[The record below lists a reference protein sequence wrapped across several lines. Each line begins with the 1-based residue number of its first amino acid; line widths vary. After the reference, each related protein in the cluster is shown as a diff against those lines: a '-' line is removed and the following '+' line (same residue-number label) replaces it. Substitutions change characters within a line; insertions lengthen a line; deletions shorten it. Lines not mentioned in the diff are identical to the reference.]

1 MKIVYLLS
9 IFFFSQFFYVNR
21 LFSIEKNKT
30 SIQNNIE
37 KKKKSSEENKIIIQ
51 SNKEVLKDLP
61 KLKIDELK
69 NKVVYDIDIFSHM
82 NIKPERL
89 KNNSINFKLLG
100 IIEAKGSKSII
111 ISSFN
116 KINTYEKGE
125 IINNR
130 YEVSEI
136 SLKPS
141 YVILLKDKKEQKIF
155 LNK

>member
-1 MKIVYLLS
+1 MKIVYLLL

-30 SIQNNIE
+30 SIQTNIE
-37 KKKKSSEENKIIIQ
+37 KKKKASEENKMIIQ
-51 SNKEVLKDLP
+51 SNKAVLKDLP

-69 NKVVYDIDIFSHM
+69 NKVVYGVDIFSHT
-82 NIKPERL
+82 NLKPEGL

>member
-9 IFFFSQFFYVNR
+9 IFFFSQFFYINR
-21 LFSIEKNKT
+21 LFSIEKNT
-30 SIQNNIE
+30 SIQTNIE
-37 KKKKSSEENKIIIQ
+37 KKKKASEENKIIIQ
-51 SNKEVLKDLP
+51 SNKEVLKDVP

-69 NKVVYDIDIFSHM
+69 NKVVYDVDIFSHM
-82 NIKPERL
+82 NLKQERL

-116 KINTYEKGE
+116 KIDTYKKGE

>member
-1 MKIVYLLS
+1 MKIVYLLT
-9 IFFFSQFFYVNR
+9 ILFFSQFFNVNR

-30 SIQNNIE
+30 SIQTNIE
-37 KKKKSSEENKIIIQ
+37 KKKKASEENKIIIK
-51 SNKEVLKDLP
+51 SNKEVLKDVP
-61 KLKIDELK
+61 KLKINELK
-69 NKVVYDIDIFSHM
+69 NKVVYDVDIFSHM
-82 NIKPERL
+82 NLKPETL

-100 IIEAKGSKSII
+100 IIEAKGSESII
-111 ISSFN
+111 IYSFN

-130 YEVSEI
+130 YEVFEI

>member
-30 SIQNNIE
+30 SIQTNIE
-37 KKKKSSEENKIIIQ
+37 KKKKASEENKMIIQ
-51 SNKEVLKDLP
+51 SNKAVLKDLP

-69 NKVVYDIDIFSHM
+69 NKVVYDVDIFSHM
-82 NIKPERL
+82 NLKPEGL

-111 ISSFN
+111 ISSLSFFKTILVLLSFF
-116 KINTYEKGE
+116 KI
-125 IINNR
+125 
-130 YEVSEI
+130 
-136 SLKPS
+136 
-141 YVILLKDKKEQKIF
+141 
-155 LNK
+155 

>member
-9 IFFFSQFFYVNR
+9 IFFFSQFFYINR
-21 LFSIEKNKT
+21 LFSIEKNT
-30 SIQNNIE
+30 SIQTNIE
-37 KKKKSSEENKIIIQ
+37 KKKKASEENKIIIQ
-51 SNKEVLKDLP
+51 SNKEVLKDVP

-69 NKVVYDIDIFSHM
+69 NKVFYDVDIFSHM
-82 NIKPERL
+82 NLKQERL

-116 KINTYEKGE
+116 KINTYQKGE
-125 IINNR
+125 VINNQ

-136 SLKPS
+136 SFKPS

>member
-9 IFFFSQFFYVNR
+9 IIFFSQFFYVNR

-69 NKVVYDIDIFSHM
+69 NKVVYDVDIFSHM
-82 NIKPERL
+82 NLKPETL
-89 KNNSINFKLLG
+89 KNDSINFKLLG
-100 IIEAKGSKSII
+100 IIEAKGSKSVI

>member
-1 MKIVYLLS
+1 MKIVYLLT
-9 IFFFSQFFYVNR
+9 ILLFSQFFYVNR

-30 SIQNNIE
+30 SIQTNIE
-37 KKKKSSEENKIIIQ
+37 KKKKASEENKIIIH
-51 SNKEVLKDLP
+51 SNKKVFKDLP

-82 NIKPERL
+82 NLKQERL

-116 KINTYEKGE
+116 KINTYEKFE

-141 YVILLKDKKEQKIF
+141 YVILLTDKKEQKIF

>member
-9 IFFFSQFFYVNR
+9 IFFFSQFFYINR
-21 LFSIEKNKT
+21 LFSIEKNT
-30 SIQNNIE
+30 SIQTNIE
-37 KKKKSSEENKIIIQ
+37 KIKKASEENKIIIQ
-51 SNKEVLKDLP
+51 TNKEVLKDLP

-69 NKVVYDIDIFSHM
+69 NKVVYDVDIFSHM
-82 NIKPERL
+82 NLKPERL

>member
-1 MKIVYLLS
+1 MKILYLLS

-21 LFSIEKNKT
+21 LFSTEQNKT
-30 SIQNNIE
+30 SIQTNIE
-37 KKKKSSEENKIIIQ
+37 KKKKASEENKIIFN
-51 SNKEVLKDLP
+51 SDKEVLKDLP

-69 NKVVYDIDIFSHM
+69 NKVVYDVDIFSHM
-82 NIKPERL
+82 NLKPERL

-116 KINTYEKGE
+116 KINTYEEGE

>member
-1 MKIVYLLS
+1 MKIVYLLT
-9 IFFFSQFFYVNR
+9 ILFFSQFFYVNR

-30 SIQNNIE
+30 SIQTNIE
-37 KKKKSSEENKIIIQ
+37 KKKKASEESKIIIH

-82 NIKPERL
+82 NLKQERL

-130 YEVSEI
+130 YEVYEI

-141 YVILLKDKKEQKIF
+141 YVILLKDKKKQKIF

>member
-9 IFFFSQFFYVNR
+9 IFFFSQFFYINR
-21 LFSIEKNKT
+21 LFSIEKNT
-30 SIQNNIE
+30 SIQTNIE
-37 KKKKSSEENKIIIQ
+37 KKKKASEENKIIIQ
-51 SNKEVLKDLP
+51 TNKEVLKDLP

-69 NKVVYDIDIFSHM
+69 NKVVYDVDIFSHM
-82 NIKPERL
+82 NLKPERL

>member
-30 SIQNNIE
+30 YIQTNIE
-37 KKKKSSEENKIIIQ
+37 KKKKASEENKIIFN
-51 SNKEVLKDLP
+51 SDKEVLKDLP

-82 NIKPERL
+82 NLKPERL

-125 IINNR
+125 IINNL

-141 YVILLKDKKEQKIF
+141 YVILLKNKKEQKIF

>member
-21 LFSIEKNKT
+21 IFSIEKNKT
-30 SIQNNIE
+30 SIQTNID
-37 KKKKSSEENKIIIQ
+37 KKKKASEENKIIIH
-51 SNKEVLKDLP
+51 SNKEFLKDLP

-69 NKVVYDIDIFSHM
+69 NKVVYDVDIFSHM
-82 NIKPERL
+82 NLKPERL

-116 KINTYEKGE
+116 KINTYEEGE

-130 YEVSEI
+130 YKVSEI
-136 SLKPS
+136 SFKPS

>member
-1 MKIVYLLS
+1 MKFVYLLS

-21 LFSIEKNKT
+21 LFSIEKNIT
-30 SIQNNIE
+30 SIQTNIE
-37 KKKKSSEENKIIIQ
+37 KKKKASEENKIIIH
-51 SNKEVLKDLP
+51 SNKKVFKDLP

-69 NKVVYDIDIFSHM
+69 NKVVYDVDIFSHM
-82 NIKPERL
+82 NLKPETL

-100 IIEAKGSKSII
+100 IIEAKGSKSVI

-130 YEVSEI
+130 YEISEI

>member
-30 SIQNNIE
+30 SIQTNIE
-37 KKKKSSEENKIIIQ
+37 KKKKASEENKIIIH
-51 SNKEVLKDLP
+51 SNKEFLKDLP

-69 NKVVYDIDIFSHM
+69 NKVVYDVDIFSHM
-82 NIKPERL
+82 NLKPERL

-111 ISSFN
+111 ISYFN
-116 KINTYEKGE
+116 KINTYEEGE

>member
-1 MKIVYLLS
+1 MKIVYLLL
-9 IFFFSQFFYVNR
+9 IFLFSQFFYVNR
-21 LFSIEKNKT
+21 LFSIEKNT
-30 SIQNNIE
+30 SIQTNIE
-37 KKKKSSEENKIIIQ
+37 KKKKASEENKIIIH

-82 NIKPERL
+82 NLKPERL

-116 KINTYEKGE
+116 KINTYQKGE

>member
-9 IFFFSQFFYVNR
+9 ILFFSQFFYVNR
-21 LFSIEKNKT
+21 LFSTEKNKT
-30 SIQNNIE
+30 SIQTNIE
-37 KKKKSSEENKIIIQ
+37 KKKKASEENKIIFN
-51 SNKEVLKDLP
+51 SDKEVLKDLP

-69 NKVVYDIDIFSHM
+69 NKVVYDVDIFSIM
-82 NIKPERL
+82 NLKPERL

>member
-30 SIQNNIE
+30 SIQTNIE
-37 KKKKSSEENKIIIQ
+37 KKKKASEENKMIIQ
-51 SNKEVLKDLP
+51 SNKAVLKDLP

-69 NKVVYDIDIFSHM
+69 NKVVYDVDIFSHM
-82 NIKPERL
+82 NLKPERL

-130 YEVSEI
+130 YEVYEI

-141 YVILLKDKKEQKIF
+141 YVILLKDKKKQKIF

>member
-9 IFFFSQFFYVNR
+9 IFFFSQFFYINR
-21 LFSIEKNKT
+21 LFSIEKNNT
-30 SIQNNIE
+30 YIQTNIE
-37 KKKKSSEENKIIIQ
+37 KKKKAFEENKIIIQ

-69 NKVVYDIDIFSHM
+69 NKVVYDVDIFSHM
-82 NIKPERL
+82 NLKPERL

>member
-9 IFFFSQFFYVNR
+9 IFLFSQFFYVNR

-82 NIKPERL
+82 NLKPERL

>member
-1 MKIVYLLS
+1 MKIVYLLT
-9 IFFFSQFFYVNR
+9 ILFFSHFFNVNR

-30 SIQNNIE
+30 SIQTNIE
-37 KKKKSSEENKIIIQ
+37 KKKEASEENKIIIN
-51 SNKEVLKDLP
+51 SNKEVLKDVP

-69 NKVVYDIDIFSHM
+69 NKVVYDVDIFSHM
-82 NIKPERL
+82 NLNPETL

-100 IIEAKGSKSII
+100 IIEAEGSKSII

-130 YEVSEI
+130 YEVFEI
-136 SLKPS
+136 SLNPS

>member
-1 MKIVYLLS
+1 MKIVYLLT
-9 IFFFSQFFYVNR
+9 ILFFSQFFYVNR

-30 SIQNNIE
+30 SIQTNIE
-37 KKKKSSEENKIIIQ
+37 KKKKASEESKIIIH

-69 NKVVYDIDIFSHM
+69 NKVVYDVDIFSHM
-82 NIKPERL
+82 NLKPETL

-100 IIEAKGSKSII
+100 IIEAKGSKSVI

-130 YEVSEI
+130 YEVFEI

>member
-9 IFFFSQFFYVNR
+9 IFFFSQFFYINR
-21 LFSIEKNKT
+21 LFSIEKNNT
-30 SIQNNIE
+30 SIQTNIE
-37 KKKKSSEENKIIIQ
+37 KKKKASEENKMIIQ
-51 SNKEVLKDLP
+51 SNKAVLKDLP

-69 NKVVYDIDIFSHM
+69 NKVVYDVDIFSHM
-82 NIKPERL
+82 NLKPEGL

>member
-1 MKIVYLLS
+1 MQIVYLL
-9 IFFFSQFFYVNR
+9 IILFFSQFFYVNR

-30 SIQNNIE
+30 SIQTNIE
-37 KKKKSSEENKIIIQ
+37 KKKKASEENKIIIH

-69 NKVVYDIDIFSHM
+69 NKVVYDVDIFSHM
-82 NIKPERL
+82 NLKPETL
-89 KNNSINFKLLG
+89 KNDSINFKLLG
-100 IIEAKGSKSII
+100 IIEAKGSKSVI

>member
-9 IFFFSQFFYVNR
+9 IFLLSQFVYVNK
-21 LFSIEKNKT
+21 LFSIEGNQT
-30 SIQNNIE
+30 STPTHEE
-37 KKKKSSEENKIIIQ
+37 KKKKAFEENKIIIQ
-51 SNKEVLKDLP
+51 SNKDALKDLP
-61 KLKIDELK
+61 KLNIDELK
-69 NKVVYDIDIFSHM
+69 NKVVYDVDIFSHM
-82 NIKPERL
+82 NLKPERL

-116 KINTYEKGE
+116 KINTYKKGE

-141 YVILLKDKKEQKIF
+141 YVILVKDKKEQKIF

>member
-1 MKIVYLLS
+1 MKIVYLFIIL
-9 IFFFSQFFYVNR
+9 FFSQFFYINR

-30 SIQNNIE
+30 SIQTNIE
-37 KKKKSSEENKIIIQ
+37 KKKKASEENKIIIH

-69 NKVVYDIDIFSHM
+69 NKVVYDVDIFSHM
-82 NIKPERL
+82 NLKPETL
-89 KNNSINFKLLG
+89 KNDSINFKLLG
-100 IIEAKGSKSII
+100 IIEAKGSKSVI

-116 KINTYEKGE
+116 KINTYKKGE

>member
-9 IFFFSQFFYVNR
+9 IFFFSQFLYVNR
-21 LFSIEKNKT
+21 LFSIEKNRT
-30 SIQNNIE
+30 STQTNIE
-37 KKKKSSEENKIIIQ
+37 KKKKASEENKMIIQ
-51 SNKEVLKDLP
+51 SNKAVLKDLP

-69 NKVVYDIDIFSHM
+69 NKVVYDVDIFSHM
-82 NIKPERL
+82 NLKPEGL

-130 YEVSEI
+130 YEVFEI

>member
-9 IFFFSQFFYVNR
+9 IFFFFQFVFVDK

-30 SIQNNIE
+30 LIPLNVE
-37 KKKKSSEENKIIIQ
+37 KKKKASEEKKLIFLTNNK
-51 SNKEVLKDLP
+51 VLKDLP

-69 NKVVYDIDIFSHM
+69 NKVVNDIDIFSSM
-82 NIKPERL
+82 NLKSERL

-100 IIEAKGSKSII
+100 IVEAKGSKSII

-116 KINTYEKGE
+116 KINEYQKGE

-136 SLKPS
+136 SLKPA

>member
-21 LFSIEKNKT
+21 LFSIEKNRT
-30 SIQNNIE
+30 STQTNIE
-37 KKKKSSEENKIIIQ
+37 KKKKASEENKMIIQ
-51 SNKEVLKDLP
+51 SNKAVLKDLP

-69 NKVVYDIDIFSHM
+69 NKVVYDVDIFSHM
-82 NIKPERL
+82 NLKQEGL

-116 KINTYEKGE
+116 KIDTYKKGE

>member
-1 MKIVYLLS
+1 M
-9 IFFFSQFFYVNR
+9 N
-21 LFSIEKNKT
+21 
-30 SIQNNIE
+30 
-37 KKKKSSEENKIIIQ
+37 
-51 SNKEVLKDLP
+51 LKP
-61 KLKIDELK
+61 ETLK
-69 NKVVYDIDIFSHM
+69 ND
-82 NIKPERL
+82 
-89 KNNSINFKLLG
+89 SINFKLLG
-100 IIEAKGSKSII
+100 IIEAKGSKSVI

>member
-1 MKIVYLLS
+1 MKIVYLFIIL
-9 IFFFSQFFYVNR
+9 FFSQFFYINR

-30 SIQNNIE
+30 SIQTNIG
-37 KKKKSSEENKIIIQ
+37 KKNKASEENKMIIQ
-51 SNKEVLKDLP
+51 SNKAVLKDLP

-69 NKVVYDIDIFSHM
+69 NKVVYDVDIFSHM
-82 NIKPERL
+82 NLKPETL
-89 KNNSINFKLLG
+89 KNDSINFKLLG
-100 IIEAKGSKSII
+100 IIEAKGSKSVI

-116 KINTYEKGE
+116 KINTYKKGE

>member
-1 MKIVYLLS
+1 MKIVYLLT
-9 IFFFSQFFYVNR
+9 ILFFSQFFNVNR

-30 SIQNNIE
+30 SIQTNIE
-37 KKKKSSEENKIIIQ
+37 KKKKASEENKIIIH
-51 SNKEVLKDLP
+51 SNKKVLKDLP

-69 NKVVYDIDIFSHM
+69 NKVVYDVDIFSHM
-82 NIKPERL
+82 NLNPETL

-100 IIEAKGSKSII
+100 IIEAKGSKSVI

-130 YEVSEI
+130 YEISEI
-136 SLKPS
+136 SLKSS
-141 YVILLKDKKEQKIF
+141 YVILLKDKKKQKIF

>member
-1 MKIVYLLS
+1 MKFVYLLS

-21 LFSIEKNKT
+21 IFSIEKNIT
-30 SIQNNIE
+30 SIQTNIE
-37 KKKKSSEENKIIIQ
+37 KKKKASEENKIIIH
-51 SNKEVLKDLP
+51 SNKKVLKDLP

-82 NIKPERL
+82 NLKQERL

-116 KINTYEKGE
+116 KINTYEEGE

>member
-9 IFFFSQFFYVNR
+9 IFFFSQFFYINR
-21 LFSIEKNKT
+21 LFSIEKNT
-30 SIQNNIE
+30 SIQTNIE
-37 KKKKSSEENKIIIQ
+37 KKKKASEENKIIIQ
-51 SNKEVLKDLP
+51 SNKEVLKDVP

-69 NKVVYDIDIFSHM
+69 NKVVYDVDIFSHM
-82 NIKPERL
+82 NLKQERL

>member
-9 IFFFSQFFYVNR
+9 ILFFSQFFYVNR
-21 LFSIEKNKT
+21 LFSTEKNKT
-30 SIQNNIE
+30 SIQTNIE
-37 KKKKSSEENKIIIQ
+37 KKKKASEENKIIIQ
-51 SNKEVLKDLP
+51 TNKEVLKDLP

-69 NKVVYDIDIFSHM
+69 NKVVYDVDIFSIM
-82 NIKPERL
+82 NLKPERL